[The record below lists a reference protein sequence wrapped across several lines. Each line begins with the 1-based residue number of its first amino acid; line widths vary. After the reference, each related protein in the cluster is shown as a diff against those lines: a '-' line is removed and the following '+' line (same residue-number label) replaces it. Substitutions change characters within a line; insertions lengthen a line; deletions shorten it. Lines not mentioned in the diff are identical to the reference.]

1 MQVLTTLKRPIV
13 TEKTTLLQER
23 NKYVFEVM
31 PYATKGRVRAAVE
44 RAFNVRVTA
53 VNILKTRGEQRRI
66 GRNRR
71 LVRVCG
77 HEEGG
82 GDCARKGT
90 PSRFSRGPSI
100 CP

>member
-71 LVRVCG
+71 LVRSADTKKAVVTVR
-77 HEEGG
+77 EGDTIQIFEG
-82 GDCARKGT
+82 A
-90 PSRFSRGPSI
+90 
-100 CP
+100 